1 MGVRGEDAGRGRGRS
16 LSPCR
21 FRSEA
26 VFWVLQG
33 PCPLHWVPEL
43 PPHSGPLLE
52 SPPSGSQLGARAE
65 RGHQELTGSPQRRG
79 SGQTKRQ
86 LRSHEPVSAVPQSRG
101 TSPPQEHVERGLSS
115 EVGVSVSEG
124 GCCRGQRGR
133 AGVASV
139 SCVWST
145 GTRTCKQRSVN
156 INSTVFKQD
165 SGWAGLFF
173 FLLRMSHRFRS
184 REVFS
189 TRTFVTWAS
198 SLHVTAESL

>member
-1 MGVRGEDAGRGRGRS
+1 MSPALGPRAPTPLGAPSGVTPFGVPTRCSSGEGPPRTHRKSPKTGVRADETAASKSRARVCC
-16 LSPCR
+16 SP
-21 FRSEA
+21 
-26 VFWVLQG
+26 V
-33 PCPLHWVPEL
+33 
-43 PPHSGPLLE
+43 
-52 SPPSGSQLGARAE
+52 
-65 RGHQELTGSPQRRG
+65 TGN
-79 SGQTKRQ
+79 
-86 LRSHEPVSAVPQSRG
+86 LA
-101 TSPPQEHVERGLSS
+101 PQEHVERGLSS